1 MPRLLR
7 KDILFGGCFAH
18 VISRSIRKMKLFKDD
33 EDFQTVGELFI
44 CTKKKFHYKIHHYCL
59 MQTHFHLVVSMDDV
73 DEFSRAMQF
82 VKSQYSYKFHT
93 KYHLSGPIW
102 RERYRSLLIEDEHYL
117 RVCGQYVED
126 NPVRAGL
133 VNRAKDWKYSSFRF
147 YSSDIND
154 KIIDRCAVG
163 GSGDGYIK
171 EKFEDE
177 EFFENGKV
185 IGSPFFRFQFYEK
198 IKRS

>member
-7 KDILFGGCFAH
+7 KDVLFGGCFAH

-33 EDFQTVGELFI
+33 EDFQIIRKLFI
-44 CTKKKFHYKIHHYCL
+44 YTKRKFHYKIHHYCL
-59 MQTHFHLVVSMDDV
+59 MQTHFHLVVSMNDV

-82 VKSQYSYKFHT
+82 VKSQYSYEFHT

-102 RERYRSLLIEDEHYL
+102 RERYRSLLIEDESYL
-117 RVCGQYVED
+117 RACGEYIED
-126 NPVRAGL
+126 NPVKAGL
-133 VNRAKDWKYSSFRF
+133 VNHAKDWKYSSFRF
-147 YSSDIND
+147 YNYDVND
-154 KIIDRCAVG
+154 KIIDRYAADR
-163 GSGDGYIK
+163 SSTEYIK
-171 EKFEDE
+171 EEFEKE

-185 IGSPFFRFQFYEK
+185 IGSPFFRFQFNEK